1 MMAKDIVIDFLT
13 KVSTDIESKADVDI
27 SYSQQRDYF
36 SSGKIL
42 GQPIYYVFKY
52 FRKEEQ
58 LGIYIESRDSEGA
71 QFLKDIYYEKNELI
85 SRKVGYEIGISER
98 KQNKDWV
105 RMGFEIDVDNFNE
118 LMEYRK
124 LYFHAFLKFK
134 ASIEKIV
141 EKYVDAIFNFTGNF
155 GYTKTELLREVFM
168 DEEVLDDIIFNLE
181 QKKNIILQGPSG
193 VGKTFIA
200 KRICYFHQGNR
211 DNSNIEVVQFHEY
224 YTYEEFVRGYRRG
237 KSGEDYIKNGI
248 FYEFI
253 KRAQQYPE
261 HKYYFIIDEINRG
274 DLNKIFGELTMLIE
288 NNKRGKEN
296 SIKLLYSDCDE
307 NFYIPENVYI
317 IGTLNVAD
325 NTLKS
330 IGYPLRRRFGFIDI
344 EPVFENID
352 LRNYMGNYIGV
363 EMADKVVC
371 KMNQL
376 NKIIEEDSSLGRK
389 YKIGQSYFMI
399 SEKVD
404 EYQVHSWYRQ
414 VIKRDIEPL
423 IREYMI
429 DKDEEYIKDIIEN
442 LIND

>member
-1 MMAKDIVIDFLT
+1 MAKDIVIDFLT
-13 KVSTDIESKADVDI
+13 KLSLDIENKANVDI

-52 FRKEEQ
+52 FRKEQQ

-71 QFLKDIYYEKNELI
+71 QFIKDIYYEKNESI
-85 SRKVGYEIGISER
+85 SRKIGYEIGISER

-105 RMGFEIDVDNFNE
+105 RMGFEIDVDNFSE

-134 ASIEKIV
+134 SSIEKIV

-211 DNSNIEVVQFHEY
+211 DNSNIEMVQFHEY

-237 KSGEDYIKNGI
+237 KNGEDYIKNGI
-248 FYEFI
+248 FYDFI
-253 KRAQQYPE
+253 KKAQTYPE
-261 HKYYFIIDEINRG
+261 HKHYFIIDEINRG
-274 DLNKIFGELTMLIE
+274 NLNKIFGELTMLIE

-296 SIKLLYSDCDE
+296 AIKLLYSECDE
-307 NFYIPENVYI
+307 SFYIPENVYI
-317 IGTLNVAD
+317 IGTLNTSD
-325 NTLKS
+325 NTLKDIS
-330 IGYPLRRRFGFIDI
+330 YPLRRRFGFIDI
-344 EPVFENID
+344 DPVFENMD
-352 LRNYMGNYIGV
+352 LRNYLGNYIGV

-371 KMNQL
+371 KMMYL
-376 NKIIEEDSSLGRK
+376 NKTIEEDNKLGKR

-399 SEKVD
+399 NEKVD
-404 EYQVHSWYRQ
+404 EYQVYSWYRQ

-429 DKDEEYIKDIIEN
+429 DKDEEYIDNIIKN
-442 LIND
+442 LIDD